1 MKQMVG
7 VLNLAKY
14 ILFRMAEKGKSISH
28 LKLQKLLYYVQA
40 WHLVYADEPLFEDDF
55 EAWLHGP
62 VVRKVWNY
70 YKPYSIMLDTLPV
83 DEEDIDITED
93 QRELI
98 DDVLDEYGDKSGYYL
113 ECLTHS
119 ERPWKEARQQGENTI
134 IQKEKIKKYYGEL
147 LDVQE

>member
-1 MKQMVG
+1 MKKTVD
-7 VLNLAKY
+7 VLEVAKY
-14 ILFRMAEKGKSISH
+14 ILFRMAEKGKTLNH

-40 WHLVYADEPLFEDDF
+40 WHLVYADEPLFDEEF

-62 VVRKVWNY
+62 VIRKVWNY
-70 YKPYSIMLDTLPV
+70 YKTFSIMLDTLPY
-83 DEEDIDITED
+83 EETEINITED

-119 ERPWKEARQQGENTI
+119 EKPWQEARKQGENTVI
-134 IQKEKIKKYYGEL
+134 DKESIKNFYGAL
-147 LDVQE
+147 LDA